1 MSLNKCGVDGAIVIR
16 EEEEVAEGDDK
27 KYSDTIHQINYIFGE
42 PAGQKFAK
50 TAKGLEKDKFAMY
63 ESLLSG

>member
-42 PAGQKFAK
+42 PASRADVCQNSQGFGKR
-50 TAKGLEKDKFAMY
+50 
-63 ESLLSG
+63 